1 MKKLILLTALFLCA
15 FAFAARAEQA
25 KVKLKNGVELTGT
38 VVSIDPMQGVVLEI
52 AGKQTSIS
60 MADVAAIENVG
71 SASASAAPASAA
83 PATAEAELPKEKTV
97 NIAGHDVKFVLVPAY
112 TFSYGYDGDGS
123 RFNDSEPVH
132 EVELSAFYVSE
143 EPVSV
148 DLAKDV
154 MGCNPWG
161 EYEYS
166 LDEKNLERAVRN
178 KLDLPVP
185 EDRATIKDLA
195 LFYPT
200 FNKYEIQN
208 LQMGKI
214 AKEGESFPS
223 AKAFI
228 DDVQKKAGKDVK
240 LLNEVQY
247 ASIVKQDI
255 DAVKFPIAPDV
266 MMSVNMN
273 ERKNPS
279 VDKYILK
286 GLGTYVSPG
295 GFRNPVLINK
305 VDLRVS
311 MGLHNVDKKK
321 KTVGI
326 YAFGHAVGPIHLVI
340 PAE

>member
-1 MKKLILLTALFLCA
+1 MRKLILLTALFLCA
-15 FAFAARAEQA
+15 FAFAARADQA

-38 VVSIDPMQGVVLEI
+38 VVSIDPLQGVVLEI

-71 SASASAAPASAA
+71 EASTPAAPAA
-83 PATAEAELPKEKTV
+83 PAPVEAELPKEKTV

-154 MGCNPWG
+154 MGSNPWG

-166 LDEKNLERAVRN
+166 INEKNFELAKRN
-178 KLDLPVP
+178 KIYLRVP
-185 EDRATIKDLA
+185 EDPSTLKDIA
-195 LFYPT
+195 LFYPS
-200 FNKYEIQN
+200 FNKFEIQN
-208 LQMGKI
+208 FAIGKVG
-214 AKEGESFPS
+214 KEGETFPEV
-223 AKAFI
+223 KAFI

-247 ASIVKQDI
+247 ASIIKQGI
-255 DAVKFPIAPDV
+255 DGVKFPIAPDV

-279 VDKYILK
+279 VDKYMLK
-286 GLGTYVSPG
+286 GQGTYVNPG
-295 GFRNPVLINK
+295 GFRTAVLMNA
-305 VDLRVS
+305 VDFRVT
-311 MGLHNVDKKK
+311 MGRHKIDKKK
-321 KTVGI
+321 KTVSI
-326 YAFGHAVGPIHLVI
+326 YGGNLAVGPIHLVI